1 MGHLWLCV
9 GIVCDV
15 MGGAVMVIK
24 VTVFGYAQKMQG
36 GNLSGHCMTT
46 SFSPFELLTHG
57 LLQKG
62 QNNFPLPRS
71 PLLPDAK

>member
-1 MGHLWLCV
+1 M
-9 GIVCDV
+9 GIVYDV
-15 MGGAVMVIK
+15 MGGAVMAIK
-24 VTVFGYAQKMQG
+24 VTVLGVCLKNAG

-46 SFSPFELLTHG
+46 SFSPFELLTDG

-71 PLLPDAK
+71 PLSPDAK

>member
-15 MGGAVMVIK
+15 MGGAVMAIK
-24 VTVFGYAQKMQG
+24 VTVFGYAQKIQG
-36 GNLSGHCMTT
+36 STLSGHCMTT
-46 SFSPFELLTHG
+46 GFGPYELLTHD

-62 QNNFPLPRS
+62 
-71 PLLPDAK
+71 